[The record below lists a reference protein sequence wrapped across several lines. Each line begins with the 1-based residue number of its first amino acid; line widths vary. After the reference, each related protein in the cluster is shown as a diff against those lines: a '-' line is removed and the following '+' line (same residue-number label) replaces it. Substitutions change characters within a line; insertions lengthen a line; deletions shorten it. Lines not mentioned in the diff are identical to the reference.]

1 MSTLKEKRRENDLY
15 LHRSHLEDQARA
27 QTELMRE
34 ANRLAEK
41 QAAAGSGGASTS
53 SGDPVVGIVV
63 LLVLAVIVAI
73 IAIVVT
79 YWAEIL
85 FAGLAVL
92 AFHYRKPISR
102 FVRRIAAACSG
113 TQAEPEDLPPLEE
126 SPVEESVTAAQLC
139 GNCRKPNI
147 PPAPFCRHC
156 GSHIAALPPQV
167 VIPPPLLAAPSA
179 IQQSP
184 PPPTRPRIELLEI
197 NGWRRPLSERQM
209 ITVEGQQYWIY
220 GQHGDVSHPDWVHYA
235 MQGRDGRHYGVSVRN
250 DGHQSRLIE
259 MVVED
264 TPTTA
269 TAEPIKPGTRL
280 NIPCRCSCTGQ
291 WFVYLCRFNT
301 DGHWV
306 IGGTDASQAAHRDA
320 ATTCMTDVR
329 GSFTFGN
336 DFGNACPHC
345 REATSFL
352 ICRDCKVVSCN
363 GMKRRK
369 KNGKKQYW
377 CGACNTWQT
386 VDYSESVCVLDL
398 HGEEQQPVS
407 ARKELVAQRAVVR
420 Q

>member
-1 MSTLKEKRRENDLY
+1 MSTLKEQRRESDLRR
-15 LHRSHLEDQARA
+15 HRDALEDQARR
-27 QTELMRE
+27 QTDLMRE
-34 ANRLAEK
+34 ANQLAEK
-41 QAAAGSGGASTS
+41 RSAAGSGGASTS
-53 SGDPVVGIVV
+53 SGDPVVAIVV
-63 LLVLAVIVAI
+63 LLVLAVVVAV

-85 FAGLAVL
+85 FAGVAVL

-102 FVRRIAAACSG
+102 LVRRIAAACSG
-113 TQAEPEDLPPLEE
+113 TQAEPEELPPLEE

-139 GNCRKPNI
+139 ENCRKPNI
-147 PPAPFCRHC
+147 PPASFCRYC
-156 GSHIAALPPQV
+156 GSRTAALPPPV
-167 VIPPPLLAAPSA
+167 VIPPPLGAAPSA

-184 PPPTRPRIELLEI
+184 PPPTRPRIDQPDITQGRQDVLTIIEM
-197 NGWRRPLSERQM
+197 NGWRRPLSEHQM

-220 GQHGDVSHPDWVHYA
+220 GQHGDASHPDLVHYA

-250 DGHQSRLIE
+250 DGFQSGLIDL
-259 MVVED
+259 VED
-264 TPTTA
+264 TPITA

-291 WFVYLCRFNT
+291 WFVYLCQFNT

-306 IGGTDASQAAHRDA
+306 IGGADASQTAHRDA

-345 REATSFL
+345 REATSLL

-363 GMKRRK
+363 GMKRHK
-369 KNGKKQYW
+369 KNGKRQYC
-377 CGACNTWQT
+377 CGACNT
-386 VDYSESVCVLDL
+386 
-398 HGEEQQPVS
+398 
-407 ARKELVAQRAVVR
+407 
-420 Q
+420 